1 MVTNPPGGMEGY
13 VEHRVAG
20 NENTS
25 GREGNAIEATTST
38 SSTGKVTRKGRG
50 VFMVNNGRVFMD
62 EYLDLKDFDSWH
74 HNVLWIR
81 QGNWETGGVD
91 PDVKRALEM
100 MEL

>member
-1 MVTNPPGGMEGY
+1 MEGE
-13 VEHRVAG
+13 VVHQVAG
-20 NENTS
+20 K
-25 GREGNAIEATTST
+25 EGDSVIEPTTST
-38 SSTGKVTRKGRG
+38 SSTGKVTLTRKGKG
-50 VFMVNNGRVFMD
+50 LLMVNNGRLFMD

-81 QGNWETGGVD
+81 QGNWESGGVD